1 VIERLVLKDFKSH
14 EASDIAFTSG
24 LNIFLGEVG
33 AGKTSIFEAISFAL
47 FGRYAGS
54 TTQSG
59 LIRRGAET
67 AEVAVTFTTRS
78 GRYRIDRTIY
88 AEKPQ
93 QAKMWL
99 CVGEEWQLAVE
110 GATAVSKSVEEFL
123 SVDTS
128 TFLAAIYASQGEI
141 KEMLETQPGR
151 RRERLDKLLGIDMY
165 ESIWTKLGDA
175 RTIVLTELTQAQDRA
190 SGVDVLEKQLTD
202 LKTKIQAGTQEVE
215 GLRKALTRA
224 DEALQSTEHRLDDF
238 DDLRQRVTMVRTQ
251 VDSKFTEIAKAIQ
264 TVTSLR
270 ERRQKA
276 EEAAKVFER
285 NREFVEQEKR
295 LEAEQR
301 RVETALQQKRSL
313 RLLLQRDD
321 VALKQALERR
331 ARLAT
336 QLQALKTLD
345 EERNALDVER
355 GLLPTLKLEQASL
368 DERLDGVKGQ
378 LVKASS
384 EVERLRRQVDRV
396 TQLGECP
403 TCLQTVPEEHKARIQ
418 QETGDVVTKLTAE
431 YAAFEEK
438 RDQVQRQ
445 RDEVKERVEKAEQA
459 DRRYVET
466 ATRVQMLLGRRE
478 EMAEVEAR
486 INEIQADVA
495 ATRRQ
500 SEAIKESE
508 EGLTTITR
516 QLEAVAPKA
525 VLAREAEKLAAAKRE
540 VEAMLLEEE
549 RNSETLKDQLRA
561 LEAAAKALDE
571 TYDEKEHRDLESR
584 VRALRESRAKA
595 AEGIARLDRALQEE
609 AQQVES
615 VEKGLVEKRK
625 AQVQV
630 EELKVEN
637 YVIDLLRQSLRTVV
651 QPVMRKTSVSRVSDA
666 FQSFYQELSNDSID
680 YAAIDE
686 EGNVD
691 ITRNGEPSPV
701 NSLSG
706 GETTCAALALR
717 LAICSSLTRNQL
729 LLLDEP
735 TVHLDEV
742 YRAKLR
748 EFLGG
753 HVFEQLIVVT
763 HDNTFDALPAKIF
776 RVEKQRGRSVVFPLQ
791 VGGA

>member
-1 VIERLVLKDFKSH
+1 
-14 EASDIAFTSG
+14 
-24 LNIFLGEVG
+24 
-33 AGKTSIFEAISFAL
+33 
-47 FGRYAGS
+47 
-54 TTQSG
+54 
-59 LIRRGAET
+59 
-67 AEVAVTFTTRS
+67 
-78 GRYRIDRTIY
+78 
-88 AEKPQ
+88 
-93 QAKMWL
+93 M
-99 CVGEEWQLAVE
+99 
-110 GATAVSKSVEEFL
+110 
-123 SVDTS
+123 
-128 TFLAAIYASQGEI
+128 
-141 KEMLETQPGR
+141 
-151 RRERLDKLLGIDMY
+151 
-165 ESIWTKLGDA
+165 
-175 RTIVLTELTQAQDRA
+175 
-190 SGVDVLEKQLTD
+190 
-202 LKTKIQAGTQEVE
+202 
-215 GLRKALTRA
+215 
-224 DEALQSTEHRLDDF
+224 
-238 DDLRQRVTMVRTQ
+238 
-251 VDSKFTEIAKAIQ
+251 
-264 TVTSLR
+264 
-270 ERRQKA
+270 
-276 EEAAKVFER
+276 
-285 NREFVEQEKR
+285 
-295 LEAEQR
+295 
-301 RVETALQQKRSL
+301 
-313 RLLLQRDD
+313 
-321 VALKQALERR
+321 
-331 ARLAT
+331 
-336 QLQALKTLD
+336 
-345 EERNALDVER
+345 
-355 GLLPTLKLEQASL
+355 
-368 DERLDGVKGQ
+368 
-378 LVKASS
+378 
-384 EVERLRRQVDRV
+384 
-396 TQLGECP
+396 
-403 TCLQTVPEEHKARIQ
+403 
-418 QETGDVVTKLTAE
+418 
-431 YAAFEEK
+431 
-438 RDQVQRQ
+438 
-445 RDEVKERVEKAEQA
+445 
-459 DRRYVET
+459 
-466 ATRVQMLLGRRE
+466 
-478 EMAEVEAR
+478 EAR
-486 INEIQADVA
+486 IDEIQADVA
-495 ATRRQ
+495 ATQRQ
-500 SEAIKESE
+500 IEAITESE
-508 EGLTTITR
+508 EGLTAITR
-516 QLEAVAPKA
+516 QLAAVAPKA

-571 TYDEKEHRDLESR
+571 TYDEKEHRDLEAR
-584 VRALRESRAKA
+584 VKTLRESRAKA
-595 AEGIARLDRALQEE
+595 AEGITRLDRTLQEE